1 MPTVEF
7 VTVDVFTAERFTGN
21 PLAVVTDARGLTTQ
35 QMQQIATE
43 FGYSESTFVL
53 PPEDPANSAHVR
65 IFTPTL
71 EVPFAGH
78 PNVGTAYVLGQKDNL
93 FGKPVGNSLRFEE
106 KAGIVEV
113 ELRREEGK
121 VAAASIRAPR
131 SLAIGENVAAELV
144 ARCVAIDTENVR
156 TDRHAPVFA
165 SVGLGFVLAE
175 LQNLDSLGRA
185 LPDLAVFR
193 EAVARHPGDGLGFS
207 VFLYVRDP
215 SRPDHIRARMFAPL
229 DDVPEDPATGSAS
242 GALAAY
248 LVANMPDTD
257 IRMQLTIEQGL
268 EMGRRSII
276 ELDVTKQQGK
286 VTDVRISG
294 RSVFV
299 MRGSV
304 DC

>member
-21 PLAVVTDARGLTTQ
+21 PLAVITDARGLTTQ
-35 QMQQIATE
+35 QMQRIATE

-78 PNVGTAYVLGQKDNL
+78 PNVGTAYVLGQKDSL
-93 FGKPVGNSLRFEE
+93 FGKPVENSLRFEE

-113 ELRREEGK
+113 ELKREDNK

-131 SLAIGENVAAELV
+131 SLEIGETVAAELV

-175 LQNLDSLGRA
+175 LENLDALGRNLRSSVKR
-185 LPDLAVFR
+185 LPAIP
-193 EAVARHPGDGLGFS
+193 AMAS
-207 VFLYVRDP
+207 VFPCFSMCAIRRDRTISVRACSP
-215 SRPDHIRARMFAPL
+215 RSTTCRKIRRPAAHPERLPPIWSPTCPTPIFAR
-229 DDVPEDPATGSAS
+229 
-242 GALAAY
+242 
-248 LVANMPDTD
+248 N
-257 IRMQLTIEQGL
+257 
-268 EMGRRSII
+268 
-276 ELDVTKQQGK
+276 
-286 VTDVRISG
+286 
-294 RSVFV
+294 
-299 MRGSV
+299 
-304 DC
+304 

>member
-21 PLAVVTDARGLTTQ
+21 PLAVITDARGLSTE
-35 QMQQIATE
+35 QMQEIATE

-53 PPEDPANSAHVR
+53 PPEDSANDAHVR

-78 PNVGTAYVLGQKDNL
+78 PNVGTAYVLGQQASL
-93 FGKPVGNSLRFEE
+93 FGKPIGDKLRFEE
-106 KAGIVEV
+106 KAGLVEV
-113 ELRREEGK
+113 QLKREDGK
-121 VAAASIRAPR
+121 VTAASIRAPR
-131 SLAIGENVAAELV
+131 SLEIGETVAAELV
-144 ARCVAIDTENVR
+144 ARCVAVETENVR
-156 TDRHAPVFA
+156 TDRHEPVFA

-175 LQNLDSLGRA
+175 LDGLDALGRA
-185 LPDLAVFR
+185 LPDLAAFR

-242 GALAAY
+242 GALGAY
-248 LVANMPDTD
+248 LVANMPEAD
-257 IRMQLTIEQGL
+257 IRTSLTIEQGV

-276 ELDVTKQQGK
+276 ELDVTKQHGK

-304 DC
+304 EC